1 MSEIPPDLPSSAAQ
15 TGVQA
20 REVAKEREARRAGQT
35 DAATRQ
41 VKTVDEAG
49 STVETGDDDVAV
61 FTDAEGGGG
70 QGRESE
76 EHGPPETDSADS
88 AAAGGIT
95 EGDDGQLHVDLEA

>member
-1 MSEIPPDLPSSAAQ
+1 MTEIPPDLPSSAAQ

-20 REVAKEREARRAGQT
+20 REAAKEREARRAGQT
-35 DAATRQ
+35 DATSRQ

-61 FTDAEGGGG
+61 FTDAEGAGS

-76 EHGPPETDSADS
+76 EHGSREAESADAGS
-88 AAAGGIT
+88 AGGIT
-95 EGDDGQLHVDLEA
+95 KGDDGQLHVDLEA